1 ELNSADVDIQWLTGT
16 DEWYAVNNEDK
27 EFNMFNNGT
36 TLDGTLILTPD
47 KLRGEG
53 ELNMADARITSETFS
68 FGQATIKADTS
79 DYYLKAL
86 RGDGYGFVA
95 TNANTNVDFVTQ
107 RASFS
112 LNTDSSIVVFP
123 ELEYISK
130 MTNFEYDIQNK
141 VLDMSQRGRESAKLM
156 TPDEL
161 LKVPLGRVE
170 KPTFFS
176 TNNMKDTVKFQS
188 GSASYFLKDEYVQI
202 REVNY
207 IPVADALI
215 QPGKGTL
222 YIGKGATI
230 RQTDSALVA
239 VNNRHLIH
247 SAKINIESSANYYGS
262 GKYSY
267 IDEAGQSQVIEFS
280 EIKVDTLA
288 TKAQGY
294 VPVKQNF
301 TLSPAFTFT
310 GDVSLRSREPHL
322 RFTGAASIITPC
334 PNIKSNP
341 VKFSAAIDPMNVLIP
356 IDDKPRDINDNLL
369 FAGTFVTLDSAG
381 VYGTFL
387 SERHSWSD
395 SPLINAE
402 GFLFYDKGSGRYRI
416 ASLEKLSDLSR
427 HGNMVVFDRNQCL
440 LVSEGRINF
449 GVNYDLLKM
458 SSSGSVT
465 NNTDSSLVEVRS
477 MLSFSFHFSSDAL
490 KIMSDDIRSI
500 PTLTA
505 VNLSSEFNSKAMR
518 DLIGEQAAKTLNEEL
533 QLFGVARSLPK
544 EYSSQIMLNDVTLR
558 WNPYTLSFISTGRIG
573 IGFIGEQPMNIYVD
587 GWVEIQRKRSGD
599 LLDIYIKGNDNV
611 WYWFSYFRGMLMS
624 YSSNQTYND
633 LLSNTKEKARKDPKA
648 TSRVD
653 YVYMLGLRDRLLN
666 FLRRM
671 ETGGLVDSEGYY

>member
-1 ELNSADVDIQWLTGT
+1 
-16 DEWYAVNNEDK
+16 
-27 EFNMFNNGT
+27 
-36 TLDGTLILTPD
+36 
-47 KLRGEG
+47 
-53 ELNMADARITSETFS
+53 
-68 FGQATIKADTS
+68 
-79 DYYLKAL
+79 
-86 RGDGYGFVA
+86 
-95 TNANTNVDFVTQ
+95 
-107 RASFS
+107 
-112 LNTDSSIVVFP
+112 
-123 ELEYISK
+123 
-130 MTNFEYDIQNK
+130 
-141 VLDMSQRGRESAKLM
+141 
-156 TPDEL
+156 
-161 LKVPLGRVE
+161 
-170 KPTFFS
+170 
-176 TNNMKDTVKFQS
+176 

-402 GFLFYDKGSGRYRI
+402 GFLFHDKGSGRYRI

-518 DLIGEQAAKTLNEEL
+518 DLIGEQAAKTLN
-533 QLFGVARSLPK
+533 
-544 EYSSQIMLNDVTLR
+544 
-558 WNPYTLSFISTGRIG
+558 
-573 IGFIGEQPMNIYVD
+573 
-587 GWVEIQRKRSGD
+587 
-599 LLDIYIKGNDNV
+599 
-611 WYWFSYFRGMLMS
+611 
-624 YSSNQTYND
+624 
-633 LLSNTKEKARKDPKA
+633 
-648 TSRVD
+648 
-653 YVYMLGLRDRLLN
+653 
-666 FLRRM
+666 
-671 ETGGLVDSEGYY
+671 